1 MNFINKFNVQQWV
14 QSSFQLT
21 LRYEWDILKSNF
33 ILAKYGELLAE
44 YIKENWYRFQDDCYT
59 ALRNS
64 QICLEELL
72 LTLSSI
78 NPSIQFTIE
87 YSKDQ
92 IPILDTLIKRN
103 ENGIRIDLYHKPIDT
118 KTPIDTYGHH
128 CKRNIPF
135 CLARKICSIAENN
148 TEKLKNLENLK
159 SILLKYHYT
168 DSIIK
173 LRFQKVL
180 SKPQKDLQKPIKP
193 SNQNILPVITTFN
206 PKLH

>member
-1 MNFINKFNVQQWV
+1 MQDLTKSLFQNMQISFYKTIIRNLIMNFINKFNVQQWV

-33 ILAKYGELLAE
+33 ILAKYGEILAE
-44 YIKENWYRFQDDCYT
+44 YIKENWYRFQDDYYT
-59 ALRNS
+59 TLRNS

-103 ENGIRIDLYHKPIDT
+103 ENGIRMDLYHKPTDT
-118 KTPIDTYGHH
+118 KTPIDTHRHH
-128 CKRNIPF
+128 CK
-135 CLARKICSIAENN
+135 
-148 TEKLKNLENLK
+148 
-159 SILLKYHYT
+159 
-168 DSIIK
+168 
-173 LRFQKVL
+173 
-180 SKPQKDLQKPIKP
+180 
-193 SNQNILPVITTFN
+193 
-206 PKLH
+206 

>member
-33 ILAKYGELLAE
+33 ILAKYGEILAE
-44 YIKENWYRFQDDCYT
+44 YIKENWYRFQDDYYT
-59 ALRNS
+59 TLRNS

-103 ENGIRIDLYHKPIDT
+103 ENGIRMDLYHKPIDT
-118 KTPIDTYGHH
+118 KTPIDTYRHH

-135 CLARKICSIAENN
+135 CLARRICTIAESN
-148 TEKLKNLENLK
+148 TEKLKNLEKLK

-173 LRFQKVL
+173 LRFEKVL
-180 SKPQKDLQKPIKP
+180 SKPQKDLRKPIKP

-206 PKLH
+206 PK